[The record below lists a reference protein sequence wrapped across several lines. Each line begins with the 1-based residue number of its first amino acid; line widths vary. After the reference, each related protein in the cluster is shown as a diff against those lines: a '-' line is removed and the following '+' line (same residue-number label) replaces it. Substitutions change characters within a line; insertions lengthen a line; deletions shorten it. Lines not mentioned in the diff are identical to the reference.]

1 MRAAFLLLMIACV
14 TGCASKP
21 DYYVSPTPVYISH
34 TATYWVESFKIDLE
48 GENDRFLSKVQ
59 VEDGLELE
67 LINQLK
73 QAHRYATT
81 KESADYLLDIAGLY
95 KRRIG
100 DSKGGLISLIV
111 DDNTVMGSVDFS
123 YKVSVKKT
131 DKELL
136 HFGQYRDSLQPAG
149 ARGSWENMRTMAGAI
164 TNKGNSDVEQFYLR
178 ALPRFIVD
186 DIKAIPSR

>member
-1 MRAAFLLLMIACV
+1 MRAAILMLIIACV

-21 DYYVSPTPVYISH
+21 DYYVSPTPVYISA
-34 TATYWVESFKIDLE
+34 TATYWVESFKIALE
-48 GENDRFLSKVQ
+48 GENDRFLSRAQ
-59 VEDGLELE
+59 LEEGLELE

-81 KESADYLLDIAGLY
+81 KESADYLLDITGLY

-100 DSKGGLISLIV
+100 DSKGGFISFIV

-123 YKVSVKKT
+123 YQVSVKKAE
-131 DKELL
+131 KELL

-149 ARGSWENMRTMAGAI
+149 VMGNWENMRTMAGAI
-164 TNKGNSDVEQFYLR
+164 TNKGNSDVEKFYIR
-178 ALPRFIVD
+178 VLPRFIGD